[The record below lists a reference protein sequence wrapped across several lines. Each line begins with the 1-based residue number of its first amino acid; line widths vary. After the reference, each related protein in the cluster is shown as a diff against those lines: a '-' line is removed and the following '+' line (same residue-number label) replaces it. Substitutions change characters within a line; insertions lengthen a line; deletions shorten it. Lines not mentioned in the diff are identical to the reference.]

1 MYLPLN
7 SNPLCKCKFINV
19 IKHIVVT
26 VNIIVAVEKFD
37 SILVIL
43 PLPTPILGSFMVIL
57 PSES

>member
-7 SNPLCKCKFINV
+7 SNPLCKCKSINM

-43 PLPTPILGSFMVIL
+43 PLPTPILGSFIVIFTI
-57 PSES
+57 